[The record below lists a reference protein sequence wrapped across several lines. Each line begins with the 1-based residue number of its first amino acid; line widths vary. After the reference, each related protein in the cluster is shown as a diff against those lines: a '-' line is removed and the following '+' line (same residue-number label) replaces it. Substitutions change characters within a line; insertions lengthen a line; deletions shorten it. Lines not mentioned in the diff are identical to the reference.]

1 MSFIFFAV
9 KINFGLLILMFFL
22 VQCTDRV
29 PAESEG
35 IQELRNKELESHSDL
50 QSRLSATVPLTSEQI
65 SELFPVVVGVYS
77 RTRLISGKN
86 EGIGISSVESQ
97 FNHQKDSSQNVSVE
111 IMDGAGVNG
120 SIFLLSSYDRLK
132 ISYEEVSPL
141 EKTKVFTHYGY
152 RGFLREMQQE
162 PILEY
167 ELIYGERFRVRFRS
181 YQVKKVDLVKNL
193 AKAF

>member
-1 MSFIFFAV
+1 M
-9 KINFGLLILMFFL
+9 
-22 VQCTDRV
+22 QCTDRV
-29 PAESEG
+29 FKETDG
-35 IQELRNKELESHSDL
+35 TQELSNNGQEAQADL
-50 QSRLSATVPLTSEQI
+50 QRTLSQMVPLTSEQI
-65 SELFPVVVGVYS
+65 SDFFPAAVGRFAKS
-77 RTRLISGKN
+77 RMVSGKN

-97 FNHQKDSSQNVSVE
+97 FNHLEDSLQTITVE

-141 EKTKVFTHYGY
+141 EKTKVFTHCGY

-167 ELIYGERFRVRFRS
+167 ELIYGERFRVRFIS
-181 YQVKKVDLVKNL
+181 YQMKKVVLVNFIHQFPLEHLGQLSEKNL